1 MSVADVPGRID
12 ELRAKLR
19 RHNHAYYV
27 LDQPSIPDADYDALY
42 RELEAL
48 ETANPGLVTPDS
60 PTQRVGTPPA
70 SLFGSVRHKAAMF
83 SLDNAESPA
92 DLDAWAEKV
101 ERSLGRVPQG
111 FVCELKIDGAAV
123 SLTYENGVL
132 TRAATRGDGS
142 VGEDITAN
150 VRTIKSVPLK
160 TMTDAPA
167 VMEIR
172 GELYMPVSEFERLNE
187 EQAAAGDQVYINPR
201 NMAAGSVRQKDP
213 AITASRKLAIWTYQI
228 GYQEGGPAFATH
240 WDSVEYL
247 RELGFPY
254 NPVSARVADIE
265 EAKRFVLESEKTRH
279 GEGGLDYQTDGVVI
293 KVDSL
298 AEQDELGYTARAP
311 RWAIAY
317 KFPPEER
324 TTTLL
329 EIMINVG
336 RTGNVTPF
344 ARLDPVFVGGANVG
358 MATLHNEKELQ
369 RKDVRV
375 GDTVIVRRAGD
386 VIPEVVGPVL
396 SERKGKPRI
405 WRMPATCPF
414 CGHPIITPDGEARA
428 KCTGGF
434 SCPSRLREWLFYFA
448 SRGGMDIEGLGYK
461 TVDLL
466 LQEGLIKDAADI
478 YSLTPADLLG
488 REGWGEVS
496 TNNLIS
502 AIEASKDR
510 PVPRLL
516 TALGINL
523 VGPTV
528 SNTLVR
534 EFRSIDRLA
543 AASAADIAAIDGIG
557 AEIARSV
564 TGWFAD
570 ETNAGLID
578 RLRRAG
584 LRFEEPELE
593 GERSDLLAGIT
604 LVITGTL
611 EGFSREEAKV
621 AAEQAG
627 AKVTGS
633 VSKNT
638 TALVAGANAGT
649 KLAKAESLGI
659 QVVDEPTFVALLESG
674 PAVL

>member
-1 MSVADVPGRID
+1 MSEAEDRIG
-12 ELRAKLR
+12 ELRELLR
-19 RHNHAYYV
+19 KHAHAYYV
-27 LDQPSIPDADYDALY
+27 LDQPSIPDAEYDMLY
-42 RELEAL
+42 RQLEELEA
-48 ETANPGLVTPDS
+48 AHPDLVVPDS
-60 PTQRVGTPPA
+60 PTQRVGAPPA
-70 SLFGSVRHKAAMF
+70 SLFGSVRHRAAMF
-83 SLDNAESPA
+83 SLDNAESPD

-101 ERSLGRVPQG
+101 ERSLGRPPGG

-132 TRAATRGDGS
+132 VRAATRGDGS
-142 VGEDITAN
+142 IGEDITAN
-150 VRTIKSVPLK
+150 VRTIKSVPLRTIK
-160 TMTDAPA
+160 PAPD

-213 AITASRKLAIWTYQI
+213 AVTASRNLAIWTYQI
-228 GYQEGGPAFATH
+228 GFQEGGPTFATH
-240 WDSVEYL
+240 WESVEYL
-247 RELGFPY
+247 RDLGFPY
-254 NPVSARVADIE
+254 NPESERVPDLDE
-265 EAKRFVLESEKTRH
+265 VKEFVAAAEKTRH
-279 GEGGLDYQTDGVVI
+279 GEGGHDYQTDGVVI

-311 RWAIAY
+311 RWAIAF

-324 TTTLL
+324 TTKLL
-329 EIMINVG
+329 DILINVG

-344 ARLDPVFVGGANVG
+344 AKLDPVFVGGANVG

-369 RKDVRV
+369 RKDIRI

-396 SERKGKPRI
+396 SERTGKPRV

-414 CGHPIITPDGEARA
+414 CGHPIVTPEGEARA

-434 SCPSRLREWLFYFA
+434 ICPSRLREWLFYFA

-478 YSLTPADLLG
+478 YSLTADDLLG
-488 REGWGEVS
+488 REGWGEIS
-496 TNNLIS
+496 TNKLIA

-543 AASAADIAAIDGIG
+543 SADTAEIEAINGIG

-564 TGWFAD
+564 SEWFSD
-570 ETNAGLID
+570 ETNAALID
-578 RLRRAG
+578 RLRTAG
-584 LRFEEPELE
+584 LRFEEPEPD
-593 GERSDLLAGIT
+593 GESDLLAGIT

-611 EGFSREEAKV
+611 EGFSREEAKA
-621 AAEQAG
+621 AAEAAG
-627 AKVTGS
+627 AKVTNS

-638 TALVAGANAGT
+638 SALVAGANAGT
-649 KLAKAESLGI
+649 KLTKAESLGVP
-659 QVVDEPTFVALLESG
+659 VVDEATFVRLLEEG
-674 PAVL
+674 PDVL